1 MPIQAC
7 IIIGAIFTIAAIIA
21 LYILVLPQSKD
32 GNLGGFGQFLYD
44 FFKMK
49 KLYLEAV
56 LRFFYILATLG
67 CFIIGFMLLFGKLDL
82 YFTTKS
88 TFAMGLALMIV
99 GPIALRLTFEA
110 SMLGIL
116 LVKNVIEINNSV
128 NKKSSNMNFASDN
141 KFTENMSRRATNYAQ
156 AISNANAQMK
166 AQQQAQQ
173 YQQPYQPQAQQQYQQ
188 PQQQYQPQQPA
199 QQATG
204 VKYCAECGNT
214 VPANAAFCNKCGK
227 TIN

>member
-1 MPIQAC
+1 MPIQVC
-7 IIIGAIFTIAAIIA
+7 IIIGAIFTIAAVIA

-56 LRFFYILATLG
+56 LRFFYILATIG
-67 CFIIGFMLLFGKLDL
+67 CIFMGFFLLFGKIDY
-82 YFTTKS
+82 YFGESS
-88 TFAMGLALMIV
+88 TVGIGLALIIV

-128 NKKSSNMNFASDN
+128 NKKAGNMNFASDD